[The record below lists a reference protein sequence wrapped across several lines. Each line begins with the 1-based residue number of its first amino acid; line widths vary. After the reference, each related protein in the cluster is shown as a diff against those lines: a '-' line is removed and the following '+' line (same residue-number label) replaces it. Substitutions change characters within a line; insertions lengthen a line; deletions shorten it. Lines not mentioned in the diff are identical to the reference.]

1 MISDL
6 LGIGIF
12 FLSFVSI
19 FFLAECFHEW
29 AVAYKKRGYI
39 GKRQLKRMRKWLDNG
54 IPARGTGN
62 SCKI

>member
-1 MISDL
+1 MIDDL

-12 FLSFVSI
+12 FFTFVSI

-39 GKRQLKRMRKWLDNG
+39 SKRQLKRMKKWLE
-54 IPARGTGN
+54 IMEAR
-62 SCKI
+62 